1 MASKID
7 LIRAALLSLPALLDG
22 SKELVQGLKKAKI
35 DDEELK
41 AALSDLLD
49 QKKEIEELRL
59 VVESLKTQNRLF
71 FWVTTILL
79 ATLIATV
86 LLFL

>member
-35 DDEELK
+35 DDEDLK
-41 AALSDLLD
+41 AALNDLLD
-49 QKKEIEELRL
+49 QKKEIEELRMAI
-59 VVESLKTQNRLF
+59 EGLKKQNRLF
-71 FWVTTILL
+71 FWVTTTLL
-79 ATLIATV
+79 AALIAMVT
-86 LLFL
+86 LSL